1 MNTLL
6 RLSAAL
12 VVALAAYLTL
22 WPVAVQPVA
31 WQAPEDPGY
40 TGAYAPNTRLAA
52 LQRIDI
58 GADTGP
64 EDAALGPDGLIYVAT
79 HEGNILRLPPEGPAE
94 LFAATGGRPLGIEFG
109 PDGTLYIADGYLG
122 LLAAAPDGTVTTLAS
137 ETTDGSAILYADDL
151 DIGPDGAVYFS
162 DASTRFSAR
171 EHGTLPASV
180 LDLIEHS
187 ANGRVLKYDPTT
199 GQTTTFAEGLTFAN
213 GVAVDAASGSLLV
226 VETGTYSVWRY
237 PLAGGPG
244 EVILGP
250 LPGFPDNI
258 NPGPDG
264 SYWLGLIS
272 PRNALMDG
280 LSGNPFL
287 RRMIVRLPDALKP
300 APTRYGFVIRMDGA
314 GRVLETLQDPAGT
327 YALTTGAITLPD
339 GRIVVSS
346 LGEPDLAIL
355 PAASR
360 P

>member
-1 MNTLL
+1 MIL
-6 RLSAAL
+6 RLLAAAL
-12 VVALAAYLTL
+12 IALAAYLSL

-40 TGAYAPNTRLAA
+40 TGPYAPNTRLAA

-58 GADTGP
+58 GPGTGP

-94 LFAATGGRPLGIEFG
+94 LFASTGGRPLGIEFG
-109 PDGTLYIADGYLG
+109 PDGTLYIADAYLG
-122 LLAAAPDGTVTTLAS
+122 LLAAAPDGTLTTLAA
-137 ETTDGSAILYADDL
+137 ETADGAPILYADDL
-151 DIGPDGAVYFS
+151 DIAPDGTVYFS
-162 DASTRFSAR
+162 DASTRFAAR
-171 EHGTLPASV
+171 DHGTLAASV

-187 ANGRVLKYDPTT
+187 ANGRILKFDPATR
-199 GQTTTFAEGLTFAN
+199 QTTVFAEGLTFAN
-213 GVAVDAASGSLLV
+213 GVAVAAATDSLLV

-237 PLAGGPG
+237 PLASGPG
-244 EVILGP
+244 AVILGP

-264 SYWLGLIS
+264 SFWIGLVS

-280 LSGNPFL
+280 LSENTFL
-287 RRMIVRLPDALKP
+287 RRMIVRLPDAMKP
-300 APTRYGFVIRMDGA
+300 APTRYGFLIRMDGA
-314 GRVLETLQDPAGT
+314 GNVLETLQDPAGA
-327 YALTTGAITLPD
+327 YALTTGAISLPD
-339 GRIVVSS
+339 GRIVVTS